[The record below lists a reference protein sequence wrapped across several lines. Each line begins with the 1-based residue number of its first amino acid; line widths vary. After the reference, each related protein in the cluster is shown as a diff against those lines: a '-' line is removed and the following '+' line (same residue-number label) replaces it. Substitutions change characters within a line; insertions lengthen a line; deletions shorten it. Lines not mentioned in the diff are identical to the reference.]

1 MKLHNHCDPFLL
13 DILEVHAVMRNRRRL
28 FPAVMIFIFSS
39 LIALLPLFAHDEEV
53 TSQLRQSPSGE
64 RALAYF
70 EAFNS
75 GDAERMRA
83 YFLENLSET
92 SLKQRSVE
100 ERLAVFQQL
109 KADLGRVEIRR
120 MEKKAIDNVILYG
133 QSQKGEWL
141 QYDFKFEPGP
151 PHKLL
156 TLRVDMTD
164 EPTEEPLT
172 PLGGA
177 EALAI
182 IQHYLDSLA
191 QTGEFSGAVLF
202 ADGEDKIFRQA
213 YGLASREFVVPNR
226 IDTKFNLGSINKIF
240 TKIAIAQLIQKGK
253 LSFDTRLGEILPDYP
268 NKDAREKVTV
278 RHLLNMTS
286 GIGDFFNERFDALP
300 KNRLRSNNDYL
311 PLFADMPLLFEP
323 GTQRRYSNGG
333 YVVLGA
339 IVEKVSGTDYYDYIR
354 ENIYKPAG
362 MESTDS
368 YQADMINLNLATGYT
383 GEAMTDNNGA
393 LRSNFYTRPA
403 RGSAAGGGYSN
414 VEDLLRFVR
423 ALSQGKLLDA
433 RFTNWVVTNELPEPQ
448 NAPSLPLKQG
458 TLGIAG
464 GAPGINAMV
473 EADFSSGLV
482 VIVMANLDPPK
493 AENVARRVRQLMARV
508 KF

>member
-1 MKLHNHCDPFLL
+1 MKLYNHRDPFLL
-13 DILEVHAVMRNRRRL
+13 HILEVPADMRNCRRL
-28 FPAVMIFIFSS
+28 FQAVMIAIFSS
-39 LIALLPLFAHDEEV
+39 IFALLPLFAHDTEV
-53 TSQLRQSPSGE
+53 TSQLRQSSVGE

-83 YFLENLSET
+83 YFLRNLSET

-100 ERLAVFQQL
+100 ERLATFQQL
-109 KADLGRVEIRR
+109 KSDLGRVEIRR
-120 MEKKAIDNVILYG
+120 MEKNAVDNVILYG
-133 QSQKGEWL
+133 QSQNGEWL

-156 TLRVDMTD
+156 TLRVDMTE
-164 EPTEEPLT
+164 EPTEENLS

-182 IQHYLDSLA
+182 IQRYLDSLA
-191 QTGEFSGAVLF
+191 QTGEFSGAVLI
-202 ADGEDKIFRQA
+202 ADGENKTFRQA
-213 YGLASREFVVPNR
+213 YGLASREFVIPNR
-226 IDTKFNLGSINKIF
+226 IDTRFNLGSINKIF

-253 LSFDTRLGEILPDYP
+253 LSFETKLGEILPDYP

-286 GIGDFFNERFDALP
+286 GIGDFFNERFDSIP
-300 KNRLRSNNDYL
+300 KNRLRNNSDYL
-311 PLFADMPLLFEP
+311 QLFADKTLLFEP
-323 GTQRRYSNGG
+323 GARRMYSNGG

-339 IVEKVSGTDYYDYIR
+339 IIEKVSRIDYYDYIR
-354 ENIYKPAG
+354 ENIYRPAG

-368 YQADMINLNLATGYT
+368 YQADMINLNLASGY
-383 GEAMTDNNGA
+383 GGGMLTDENN
-393 LRSNFYTRPA
+393 LLKNNFYTRPA

-414 VEDLLRFVR
+414 VEDLLLFVR
-423 ALSQGKLLDA
+423 ALAQGKLLDA

-448 NAPSLPLKQG
+448 NAPSLPLEQG

-482 VIVMANLDPPK
+482 VIVMANLDPPA
-493 AENVARRVRQLMARV
+493 AENVARRVRQLMSRV
-508 KF
+508 KS

>member
-1 MKLHNHCDPFLL
+1 MKSYNHCDPFLI
-13 DILEVHAVMRNRRRL
+13 DILEVRAGMRNRRRL
-28 FPAVMIFIFSS
+28 FPAVMIFVFSS
-39 LIALLPLFAHDEEV
+39 LIALLPLFAHDDEII
-53 TSQLRQSPSGE
+53 SKLQQSPSGK
-64 RALAYF
+64 RVLAYF

-75 GDAERMRA
+75 GDAKRMRA

-172 PLGGA
+172 PMGGA

-182 IQHYLDSLA
+182 IQRYLDSLS
-191 QTGEFSGAVLF
+191 QTGEFSGAVLI
-202 ADGEDKIFRQA
+202 ANGENKIFRQA

-226 IDTKFNLGSINKIF
+226 IDTRFNLGSINKIF

-253 LSFDTRLGEILPDYP
+253 LSFETKLGEILPDYP

-383 GEAMTDNNGA
+383 GEAMNDNKGA
-393 LRSNFYTRPA
+393 LRDNFYTRPA

-482 VIVMANLDPPK
+482 VIVMANLDPPA
-493 AENVARRVRQLMARV
+493 AEKVARRVRQLMSRI
-508 KF
+508 KS